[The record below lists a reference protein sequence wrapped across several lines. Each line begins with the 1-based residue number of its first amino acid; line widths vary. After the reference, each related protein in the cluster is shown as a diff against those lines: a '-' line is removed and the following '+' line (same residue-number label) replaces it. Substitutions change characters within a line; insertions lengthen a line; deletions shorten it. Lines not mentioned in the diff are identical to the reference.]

1 MFESIP
7 SHLQRTG
14 ATVAGT
20 VPARAGLLRRS
31 RTFLVARPKLSMWLA
46 STTII
51 AGLLILFAL
60 ELRSEYTATISNAER
75 ASQSFADVL
84 AEHTARTFEAVERTL
99 RVAETI
105 RSDVQAGRMTQ
116 PAANRALQGL
126 QRSSPAIIAI
136 GWTNQAGDVVAHSYE
151 NDAVRSNIADLPHF
165 IAQRDGKTEEMFI
178 APLYRS
184 KSSQRWIS
192 SVSLRLNNP
201 DGSFAGVISA
211 PLDTSY
217 FARTYQSVNLSPD
230 DVITVIS
237 TGGEILFREPFSE
250 QIIGRSLKNTPLFL
264 ERLPESPSGTFMNK
278 SPIDGRERVFA
289 YRAVSGASLDH
300 ARSPGPH

>member
-1 MFESIP
+1 MFKSIP
-7 SHLQRTG
+7 SRLQRTG

-20 VPARAGLLRRS
+20 VPARAGFLRRS
-31 RTFLVARPKLSMWLA
+31 RTFLVAHPKLTMWLA
-46 STTII
+46 SYTII

-105 RSDVQAGRMTQ
+105 RSDAQAGRMTQ

-201 DGSFAGVISA
+201 DGSF
-211 PLDTSY
+211 
-217 FARTYQSVNLSPD
+217 
-230 DVITVIS
+230 
-237 TGGEILFREPFSE
+237 
-250 QIIGRSLKNTPLFL
+250 
-264 ERLPESPSGTFMNK
+264 PE
-278 SPIDGRERVFA
+278 
-289 YRAVSGASLDH
+289 
-300 ARSPGPH
+300 